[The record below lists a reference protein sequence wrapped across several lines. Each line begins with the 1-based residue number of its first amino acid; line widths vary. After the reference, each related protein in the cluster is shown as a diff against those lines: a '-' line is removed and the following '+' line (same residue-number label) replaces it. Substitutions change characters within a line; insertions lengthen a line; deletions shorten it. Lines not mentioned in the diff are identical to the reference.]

1 MLQPRL
7 RVRTGRSDVSISS
20 SSQVRPLSSKLEDR
34 RKEDANIVQSVSPT
48 TRRLYYHPSS
58 RTRWATKS
66 TIFDGSRRRASRF
79 RECSHSPPPPIR
91 RTTSLQ
97 ETPSYNVSSQSSRTN
112 MGDFLEY
119 GGPTE
124 RRSGARIRERYKVV
138 RPTEENGRPKK
149 RMVTGGASHYL
160 G

>member
-7 RVRTGRSDVSISS
+7 RVRTGRSNVSISS
-20 SSQVRPLSSKLEDR
+20 SSQVRPLPSKSEDG
-34 RKEDANIVQSVSPT
+34 RKEDANIVQQVSST

-58 RTRWATKS
+58 RTRWAAES
-66 TIFDGSRRRASRF
+66 TIIDGSRRRTSRL
-79 RECSHSPPPPIR
+79 RKCSHSPPPSIR
-91 RTTSLQ
+91 RATSVQ
-97 ETPSYNVSSQSSRTN
+97 ETPPYNVSSRSRRTN
-112 MGDFLEY
+112 MGGFLEY

-124 RRSGARIRERYKVV
+124 RWSGARIRKRHKVV